1 MLAYSKEHK
10 IKRAAVVG
18 GGLLGLEAGKALLDL
33 ETVEQA
39 IIVERNQWV
48 LSRQLDGEGGR
59 MVLDK
64 VKALGVEVLLQAR
77 VRDLIVEKDKDDKER
92 LKGILLEGGSEP
104 DKPYDLDMIV
114 FAVGIKP
121 RDELGEPSGIT
132 TAPRGGFAIDGHLQ
146 DES

>member
-1 MLAYSKEHK
+1 MLAYSRERN

-33 ETVEQA
+33 DTVEQA

-59 MVLDK
+59 MVLEK

-77 VRDLIVEKDKDDKER
+77 VRNLIVEKEEGEKER
-92 LKGILLEGGSEP
+92 LTGIMLEGQGSEE

-114 FAVGIKP
+114 
-121 RDELGEPSGIT
+121 LLS
-132 TAPRGGFAIDGHLQ
+132 
-146 DES
+146 ESSLEMSWVHHRASLSPLEVDSPLMNAS